1 MMMHSTS
8 KETKHRRKAGKGDLT
23 KELLSRMGRILD
35 NLNAGAT
42 IVVRRMTTS
51 YTLSTNGSGAV
62 SIGTLCSSGSV
73 NGYTDFASMAGLYAA
88 YRVKGF
94 RVRLFPVLP
103 FIVAGVAPPP
113 ALVAVATFTSGLS
126 TSTYANVIDSA
137 ESRFFTGFKPV
148 TLACDWSRLNDAQ
161 LWTPNNAAVPS
172 SENYGLY
179 YIGATGNPAAQVST
193 VYWQVVVEAEV
204 EWITA
209 G

>member
-1 MMMHSTS
+1 MINRKSN
-8 KETKHRRKAGKGDLT
+8 RRPAKKGDLT
-23 KELLSRMGRILD
+23 RELTVRISRILD

-51 YTLSTNGSGAV
+51 YTISSNGSGV
-62 SIGTLCSSGSV
+62 FPIGTLCSSGSV

-94 RVRLFPVLP
+94 RVRIWPVLP
-103 FIVAGVAPPP
+103 FVVAGVAPPP
-113 ALVAVATFTSGLS
+113 ALLAVATFTSGLS
-126 TSTYANVIDSA
+126 TSTYPNVIDSA

-148 TLACDWSRLNDAQ
+148 TLTCDWSKLNDAQ

-179 YIGATGNPAAQVST
+179 YIQATGGPVSQLST
-193 VYWQVVVEAEV
+193 VYFQVVVEAEV